1 MHRRHLL
8 QILAAP
14 PVAAS
19 LAACSGLL
27 GPQVITLGE
36 PELAAL
42 MGRAFPQTRRV
53 LEVLEVEL
61 STPQLRLIPDRNRLA
76 VVLTLRTRD
85 RLLGSAGRGQISFD
99 SALRYEPLDASLR
112 LTQVRVQQ
120 IGFDSGG
127 APGKGAAVG
136 LAGVPAGSPAGS
148 PAGTAAA
155 AASGS
160 SAQRLGLALAE
171 AVLEDLPLYRL
182 SAERVA
188 RLRQAGVQ
196 PGAVTV
202 TSRGVEITLAR
213 AGG

>member
-8 QILAAP
+8 LILAATP
-14 PVAAS
+14 
-19 LAACSGLL
+19 LAAGLAGCGGLL

-36 PELAAL
+36 AELVAL
-42 MGRAFPQTRRV
+42 MGRSFPQTRRV

-76 VVLTLRTRD
+76 VVLNIRTRE
-85 RLLGSAGRGQISFD
+85 RLLGGAGRGQISFD
-99 SALRYEPLDASLR
+99 SALRYEPQDASLR

-120 IGFDSGG
+120 IGFEGG
-127 APGKGAAVG
+127 
-136 LAGVPAGSPAGS
+136 
-148 PAGTAAA
+148 
-155 AASGS
+155 AASGL
-160 SAQRLGLALAE
+160 QRLGIALAE
-171 AVLEDLPLYRL
+171 AVLEDLTLYRL
-182 SAERVA
+182 SAERQA
-188 RLRQAGVQ
+188 SLRQVGLQ

>member
-1 MHRRHLL
+1 MNRRHLL
-8 QILAAP
+8 QILVAP
-14 PVAAS
+14 PVAAG

-76 VVLTLRTRD
+76 VVLTLRTRE

-120 IGFDSGG
+120 IGFDSGAG
-127 APGKGAAVG
+127 AGLVGA
-136 LAGVPAGSPAGS
+136 LAGS
-148 PAGTAAA
+148 PAGTAG
-155 AASGS
+155 AASTSS
-160 SAQRLGLALAE
+160 SAQRLGIALAE
-171 AVLEDLPLYRL
+171 AVLEDLSLYRL
-182 SAERVA
+182 SAERQA
-188 RLRQAGVQ
+188 SLRQVGLQ

-213 AGG
+213 VGS

>member
-1 MHRRHLL
+1 MNRRHLL
-8 QILAAP
+8 QTLVAP
-14 PVAAS
+14 PVAAG

-76 VVLTLRTRD
+76 VVLTLRTRE

-120 IGFDSGG
+120 IGFDSGAG
-127 APGKGAAVG
+127 AG
-136 LAGVPAGSPAGS
+136 LAGALAGSL
-148 PAGTAAA
+148 AGTAGAA
-155 AASGS
+155 ATAS
-160 SAQRLGLALAE
+160 SAQRLGIALAE

-182 SAERVA
+182 SAERQA
-188 RLRQAGVQ
+188 SLRQVGLQ

-213 AGG
+213 VGS

>member
-136 LAGVPAGSPAGS
+136 LAGVPAGSPAG
-148 PAGTAAA
+148 TAAA
-155 AASGS
+155 AANGS

-182 SAERVA
+182 SAERLA
-188 RLRQAGVQ
+188 RLRQVGVQ
-196 PGAVTV
+196 PGAVAV